1 MNLRTFEYLM
11 ALEQHQSFQRAAD
24 ACGVSQP
31 ALSIQIKKLEEELGA
46 QLLERGKQTLLFTP
60 AGQEVLA
67 RARTILLQVRD
78 IRKMAELWQDPYTG
92 QLSLGAFPTLA
103 PYYFPQITDHLVDA
117 YPNLQ
122 FNLVEA
128 RTKELIQ
135 QLHDGTLDGAFLALP
150 VEDESFEYASIFSE
164 PFYLGVPRRHPLA
177 SRETVS
183 AAELQQERLLL
194 LEEGHCLRGQALDYC
209 ANAGIGEVL
218 NFRASSME
226 TLLQM
231 IAMGCAMSF
240 VPQCVAERNPH
251 IHYLQVE
258 ETDVS
263 RTIALFWRKSS
274 VRRAIMLELVDDL
287 SRSAAP

>member
-231 IAMGCAMSF
+231 IAMGRAMSF